1 MKTNDAVWAVLA
13 VTAAAMLV
21 HSGHAHA
28 ASPFG
33 ILTPD
38 SPRGVTWAG
47 PFAPVFIW
55 IARRQAEFYRALTD
69 ALDSMKASG
78 GAFWLL
84 AGLSFLYGIFHAA
97 GPGHGK
103 AVISSYMVASSETY
117 RRGVALSFA
126 AAFVQALSAILFV
139 SVAAAL
145 LRTTAVQMTAATD
158 WLEIVS
164 YALIAA
170 VGAWLVW
177 SKARGHDHHHHHHH
191 YVSADGAHD
200 DQCGEGHEHRHDDDD
215 DHDHYHDHAHHDHRH
230 DPHSAYGMRREAHE
244 EAIDAQHDAVPLI
257 EPRRSWRRGAAA
269 VAAVGI
275 RPCSGAIILLV
286 FALAQGLFL
295 AGVAATFVMAL
306 GTGITVA
313 VLASIAVGARDL
325 AARLGDIGGGR
336 GASVAHAM
344 EVLAALVVLLFGLLM
359 LGGALAARG

>member
-1 MKTNDAVWAVLA
+1 MKNDRAAWALLAIAAMAVL
-13 VTAAAMLV
+13 V
-21 HSGHAHA
+21 HAGHAHA
-28 ASPFG
+28 QSPFG
-33 ILTPD
+33 ISTPD
-38 SPRGVTWAG
+38 SPRGIGWAG
-47 PFAPVFIW
+47 PLAPVFGW
-55 IARRQAEFYRALTD
+55 IALRQAEFYRALTD
-69 ALDSMKASG
+69 TLDTMKGSG

-103 AVISSYMVASSETY
+103 AVISSYMLATGETY
-117 RRGVALSFA
+117 RRGIVLSFA

-145 LRTTAVQMTAATD
+145 LRATAVQMTAATD
-158 WLEIVS
+158 WLEIIS

-177 SKARGHDHHHHHHH
+177 SKARGHGHHHHHHH
-191 YVSADGAHD
+191 YVPAGGAH
-200 DQCGEGHEHRHDDDD
+200 E
-215 DHDHYHDHAHHDHRH
+215 YDHAHHDHPHH
-230 DPHSAYGMRREAHE
+230 DSAFGARREAHE
-244 EAIDAQHDAVPLI
+244 QALDAQHDAVPLI
-257 EPRRSWRRGAAA
+257 EPRQSWRRAAAA

-295 AGVAATFVMAL
+295 AGVAATFVMAV

-313 VLASIAVGARDL
+313 VLASLAVGARDL
-325 AARLGDIGGGR
+325 ASRLGDIGGGR
-336 GASVAHAM
+336 GALVARGI
-344 EVLAALVVLLFGLLM
+344 EVLAALAVLLFGLLM

>member
-1 MKTNDAVWAVLA
+1 MKTTEAILAVLVVA
-13 VTAAAMLV
+13 GVVLLV

-28 ASPFG
+28 QSPFG
-33 ILTPD
+33 ISTPD
-38 SPRGVTWAG
+38 SPRGLGWAG
-47 PFAPVFIW
+47 PLAPVFTW
-55 IARRQAEFYRALTD
+55 IALRQAEFYRALTD
-69 ALDSMKASG
+69 TLDTMKGNG

-103 AVISSYMVASSETY
+103 AVISSYMLATGETY

-126 AAFVQALSAILFV
+126 AAFLQALSAILFV
-139 SVAAAL
+139 GVAAVL
-145 LRTTAVQMTAATD
+145 LRATAVQMTAATD
-158 WLEIVS
+158 WLEIIS

-191 YVSADGAHD
+191 HHHYMPAGGV
-200 DQCGEGHEHRHDDDD
+200 QD
-215 DHDHYHDHAHHDHRH
+215 DHDHDHGHDHAHHDHRH
-230 DPHSAYGMRREAHE
+230 DPSSIYGMRREAHE
-244 EAIDAQHDAVPLI
+244 EALDAQHDAVPLI
-257 EPRRSWRRGAAA
+257 EPRQSWRRMAAT

-313 VLASIAVGARDL
+313 LLAALAVGARDL
-325 AARLGDIGGGR
+325 ASRLGDVGGR
-336 GASVAHAM
+336 RGAMVVRWI
-344 EVLAALVVLLFGLLM
+344 EILAALAVLLFGLLM